1 MNGLDLKVKLENL
14 IALTAELK
22 DFKDS
27 KDPLI
32 TELDQLARE
41 NNDRLDKIEQTEVEN
56 KLNDVTL
63 NLVRQAVAEIIY
75 PVQQQQKKDIEYV
88 K

>member
-1 MNGLDLKVKLENL
+1 LNGLDLKVKLENL

>member
-1 MNGLDLKVKLENL
+1 LNGLDLKVKLENL

-32 TELDQLARE
+32 TELEQLARE